1 MHTVMPALVAALA
14 MLVAVFL
21 STRNLHPQFAL
32 AFIGGDPDEQ
42 PKQDEPKAWEALLLF
57 KKGSS
62 SAPAADPNIGKAA
75 MMEAQTGQDYLNFA
89 KEQFA
94 VANERQAEQDKLSAQ
109 VTNQQLKA
117 SQTAQDW
124 AEQDRNRYTNVF
136 QPLQD
141 EFIDTAKNWDST
153 ERQNKLAA
161 EAKADVLNNASQQR
175 QQSQRQM
182 TAMGVDPTSGRYAN
196 VDRSADMATGL
207 AAAGAE
213 NTARNQVRKEAVAM
227 KGDAINLGSGLAVNP
242 ASSLGLGVSSGSAAY
257 GTTAS
262 NNGQS
267 ASNASI
273 VGNGYQTAMQ
283 GYNSQA
289 SILNSQYQNQLSAWQ
304 TQQNINAQNQSGLL
318 GGIGSVVGMGMVAF

>member
-1 MHTVMPALVAALA
+1 MHTEIPALVAALA
-14 MLVAVFL
+14 VLVAVFL

-32 AFIGGDPDEQ
+32 AFVGGFPDDQ
-42 PKQDEPKAWEALLLF
+42 PKKDEPKPWEALLMF
-57 KKGSS
+57 KKGGG
-62 SAPAADPNIGKAA
+62 SAPSPDPNIGKAA
-75 MMEAQTGQDYLNFA
+75 LLEAQTGQDYLNFA
-89 KEQFA
+89 KQQFA
-94 VANERQAEQDKLSAQ
+94 VANERQAEQDKLSTK

-117 SQTAQDW
+117 SQMGMDW
-124 AEQDRNRYTNVF
+124 AEQDRNRYNNVF

-141 EFIDTAKNWDST
+141 EFIDTAKNWDSE

-161 EAKADVLNNASQQR
+161 EAKADVLNNAAQQR
-175 QQSQRQM
+175 GQAQRQM

-196 VDRSADMATGL
+196 IDRSGELATTL

-213 NTARNQVRKEAVAM
+213 NTARNQIRKEGVAM

-304 TQQNINAQNQSGLL
+304 TQQSINAQNQSGLL